1 MTMTAR
7 SLLALGALAAAGC
20 ATTGAGSNVP
30 ALPLQD
36 VAGRTQYLTDFV
48 GNGKVVVM
56 SFWATWCQPC
66 RQELGVLEKL
76 YQKHKEE
83 GLEVLA
89 INSDGAD
96 TQSSVRSF
104 AAQQRWSF
112 PVLLDPDTRVAALY
126 NPRKA
131 MPMMHI
137 FDRSGKLV
145 YSHSTFQPGEAA
157 ALKAKVLEILR
168 GGGDSA
174 AE

>member
-1 MTMTAR
+1 MRRQLMLLGIAA
-7 SLLALGALAAAGC
+7 LALAGC
-20 ATTGAGSNVP
+20 VTAGGGANVP
-30 ALPLQD
+30 ALPLKD
-36 VAGRTQYLTDFV
+36 VAGKTQYLTDYI

-66 RQELGVLEKL
+66 RQELAILEKL
-76 YQKHKEE
+76 YRKHKEE
-83 GLEVLA
+83 GLEIVA
-89 INSDGAD
+89 VNSDGVD
-96 TQSSVRSF
+96 GQSEVRSF
-104 AAQQRWSF
+104 VMQQGWSF
-112 PVLLDPDTRVAALY
+112 PVLLDTETRVAALY

-137 FDRSGKLV
+137 FDRQGKVV

-168 GGGDSA
+168 